1 MKPDGHYLFP
11 WIAAEGW
18 QIQLLT
24 AQTPW
29 ASSPS
34 SPAPGHFLRYFP
46 MKAEAAPAPPH
57 AIRATIRAAFSAANF
72 AFHMNDERA
81 CDSRYRGSAI
91 ILLHCGGRGGEPPGG
106 CARRNRGIYIG
117 RALKCDLAVRRTI
130 AMNDIV
136 GSNTCD
142 NSRGSS
148 ARHLTIMQPRST
160 MALFGNGRYTPL
172 LSVHANHKLNWQI
185 AIQCS
190 QQLRSGSAKSACIF
204 FLGLAAI

>member
-11 WIAAEGW
+11 WIAVEGW

-29 ASSPS
+29 VSSPS
-34 SPAPGHFLRYFP
+34 SPAPRRFLQHFP
-46 MKAEAAPAPPH
+46 MKAGVAPVPPH

-81 CDSRYRGSAI
+81 CDSRYRGSAV
-91 ILLHCGGRGGEPPGG
+91 ILLHCGGRGDGLPAAS
-106 CARRNRGIYIG
+106 ARRSRGICSG

-136 GSNTCD
+136 GRNTGD

-148 ARHLTIMQPRST
+148 ARLAWLRRNTGKTAGPALLLVPPSDHLW
-160 MALFGNGRYTPL
+160 
-172 LSVHANHKLNWQI
+172 LSVGIEYLIPPEIVDVQKYGMH
-185 AIQCS
+185 
-190 QQLRSGSAKSACIF
+190 
-204 FLGLAAI
+204 LGQVLG

>member
-34 SPAPGHFLRYFP
+34 SPAPGRRFLRHSP
-46 MKAEAAPAPPH
+46 MKAEAALAHPH

-81 CDSRYRGSAI
+81 CDSRYRGSAV

-106 CARRNRGIYIG
+106 CVRRIRGICIG

-136 GSNTCD
+136 GRNTCD

-148 ARHLTIMQPRST
+148 ARLAWPRRNTGKIADPALLLVLPSDHLW
-160 MALFGNGRYTPL
+160 
-172 LSVHANHKLNWQI
+172 LSVGIEYLIPPSPNPMT
-185 AIQCS
+185 
-190 QQLRSGSAKSACIF
+190 
-204 FLGLAAI
+204 